1 MGVINPEYRLRN
13 LKRRLTDLLMSRRL
27 AANSEATGVVELG
40 DFGKKCD
47 RLANF
52 AAESLEELNAA
63 RGTEARCAGRIAE
76 EVELAARLCA
86 RIETLPR
93 SAGNIH
99 LQCDLLE
106 EPTQKLDAALRV
118 ELLLEE
124 PPVRMGLGPFA
135 ESEKEL
141 FEEFL
146 EFEGEIA
153 QPPPTLAPR
162 GDLLRHLRRALLEH
176 EEGAFKL
183 SVTAD
188 GKMEFGEFLFDSA
201 DGAEAAEEQSG
212 GPLPRSANEPKD
224 TKQAL
229 DLFEIS
235 DDEGLKD
242 FLLVKAIDAAL
253 PTILAPKLGGNEWLD
268 KARALPHRPGKRQG
282 VRPEA
287 VQQPVEGWDIK
298 TAQRAAD
305 RMAARRAG
313 PEWAKLPNAAYLIR
327 LFWLDDDAL
336 AADLLA
342 LGPALRQM
350 EKGETVEDVRD
361 RAERVWRAVS
371 GLL

>member
-1 MGVINPEYRLRN
+1 MGAINPEYRLRN

-27 AANSEATGVVELG
+27 AANPEATGIVELG

-47 RLANF
+47 KLAEF
-52 AAESLEELNAA
+52 AAESLEALHAA
-63 RGTEARCAGRIAE
+63 RGPEARCAERVVE
-76 EVELAARLCA
+76 EVELAARIAA

-99 LQCDLLE
+99 LQCDLLD
-106 EPTQKLDAALRV
+106 EPARKLEAALRV
-118 ELLLEE
+118 ELLQEE

-141 FEEFL
+141 FEEFF
-146 EFEGEIA
+146 EFEGAIA
-153 QPPPTLAPR
+153 QPPPVLAPR
-162 GDLLRHLRRALLEH
+162 GDLLRHLRRALLDH
-176 EEGAFKL
+176 EEGAFRL

-188 GKMEFGEFLFDSA
+188 GKMEFGEFLFDP
-201 DGAEAAEEQSG
+201 DETDQPEGVEEA
-212 GPLPRSANEPKD
+212 LPRSANEPVE

-229 DLFEIS
+229 DLFEVS

-253 PTILAPKLGGNEWLD
+253 PTIMAPKLASNDWLD
-268 KARALPHRPGKRQG
+268 QARALPHRPGKRKL

-287 VQQPVEGWDIK
+287 VQRPVEGWQIQD
-298 TAQRAAD
+298 AQRAAD

-313 PEWAKLPNAAYLIR
+313 PEWAKIPNAAYMLR
-327 LFWLDDDAL
+327 LFWLEDDDL
-336 AADLLA
+336 AADMLA
-342 LGPALRQM
+342 LGPAMRRM
-350 EKGETVEDVRD
+350 EKGETAEDVRE
-361 RAERVWRAVS
+361 RALRVWTAVS